1 MYLHHQSAHAWT
13 RLAPPI
19 AIMSATLALLLFL
32 ATCGAQNFSLPA
44 SPLETVADS
53 NGRLFVSTA
62 GVGAGEGG
70 RVYRL
75 SGDSLRR
82 EEEVLQL
89 PAGDGVLRMALS
101 SDHSRLVV
109 CFANRSCSVYNSSD
123 LNAGAQRTV
132 EDASLS
138 SSSMALFT
146 APVSGGGDSFYAAS
160 VGANPDTSFQNMRLA
175 QYGFAGAENSV
186 NRLSNLEVRLAEFT
200 RTFFGGFVENSSAYF
215 VAVDTDP
222 SAIRALHV
230 MRVCDTSG
238 ESDFPAV
245 YEAELNC
252 ASTALTTEVPSVSL
266 VRNPGETWVVLSNS
280 QPGSG
285 NNRVCSYLLS
295 SIDQELD
302 ETYTTCRDPSDS
314 TDIPL
319 SWLANV
325 GTCNAFS
332 VSVLCVCVLPF
343 VIILCPSQ
351 PTGPCNFEIA
361 AIPALAGFDSVASDF
376 LVALG
381 TNDGII
387 ASVAFNVEAFSLV
400 YVAYTETSGVHHLR
414 AVSVSCCSYVITG
427 IIDCVCVCVFFPPL
441 FSMTSQVECPRDYQ
455 GALVTRC
462 WNRK

>member
-1 MYLHHQSAHAWT
+1 MLS
-13 RLAPPI
+13 
-19 AIMSATLALLLFL
+19 LLLISSLFL

-75 SGDSLRR
+75 SGDSLR
-82 EEEVLQL
+82 EEVLQL

-132 EDASLS
+132 EDVSLS

-146 APVSGGGDSFYAAS
+146 APVSGGGDSFYATS
-160 VGANPDTSFQNMRLA
+160 VGMNPDSGFQDIRLA

-186 NRLSNLEVRLAEFT
+186 NRLSNLEVRLSEFT
-200 RTFFGGFVENSSAYF
+200 RTFVGGFVENSSAYF
-215 VAVDTDP
+215 VAIDTDP

-230 MRVCDTSG
+230 MRVCDASG

-252 ASTALTTEVPSVSL
+252 ASTALTTKVPSVSL

-302 ETYTTCRDPSDS
+302 DTYTTCRDPSDS
-314 TDIPL
+314 TEIPL
-319 SWLANV
+319 SWFANTV
-325 GTCNAFS
+325 TCDSFS
-332 VSVLCVCVLPF
+332 VSVLCVCFHLSRSFVLH
-343 VIILCPSQ
+343 SQ
-351 PTGPCNFEIA
+351 QDHATLI
-361 AIPALAGFDSVASDF
+361 
-376 LVALG
+376 
-381 TNDGII
+381 
-387 ASVAFNVEAFSLV
+387 
-400 YVAYTETSGVHHLR
+400 
-414 AVSVSCCSYVITG
+414 
-427 IIDCVCVCVFFPPL
+427 
-441 FSMTSQVECPRDYQ
+441 
-455 GALVTRC
+455 
-462 WNRK
+462 

>member
-1 MYLHHQSAHAWT
+1 M
-13 RLAPPI
+13 RGLAPPT
-19 AIMSATLALLLFL
+19 AIMSATLALFLFL

-75 SGDSLRR
+75 SGDSLR

-132 EDASLS
+132 DDVSLS

-160 VGANPDTSFQNMRLA
+160 VGANLDTGFQDIRLA

-186 NRLSNLEVRLAEFT
+186 NRLSNLEVRLSEFT
-200 RTFFGGFVENSSAYF
+200 RTFVGGFVENSSAYF
-215 VAVDTDP
+215 VAIDTDP
-222 SAIRALHV
+222 STIRALHV

-252 ASTALTTEVPSVSL
+252 GSTALTTEVPSVSV
-266 VRNPGETWVVLSNS
+266 VRNLGETWVVLSKS
-280 QPGSG
+280 QPGSTK
-285 NNRVCSYLLS
+285 NRVCSFPLS

-302 ETYTTCRDPSDS
+302 ETYTTCRDTSAF

-332 VSVLCVCVLPF
+332 VSVLCVCVCVLSF

-361 AIPALAGFDSVASDF
+361 ASENIPALAGFDSVGVTF
-376 LVALG
+376 LFGLG
-381 TNDGII
+381 TNDGIT

-400 YVAYTETSGVHHLR
+400 YVAYTETSGVHRLG
-414 AVSVSCCSYVITG
+414 AVSVSYYTVNREIFVFKNLRVINFRVKKSSSASGSDEDFLTTK
-427 IIDCVCVCVFFPPL
+427 FF
-441 FSMTSQVECPRDYQ
+441 
-455 GALVTRC
+455 
-462 WNRK
+462 

>member
-1 MYLHHQSAHAWT
+1 
-13 RLAPPI
+13 
-19 AIMSATLALLLFL
+19 MSTTLALLLFL

-75 SGDSLRR
+75 SGDSLR

-132 EDASLS
+132 EDVSLS

-160 VGANPDTSFQNMRLA
+160 VGVSPDQDIRLV

-186 NRLSNLEVRLAEFT
+186 ERSSDFGYLFQPSSDLG
-200 RTFFGGFVENSSAYF
+200 RTFVGGFVENSNAYF
-215 VAVDTDP
+215 VAIDNDP
-222 SAIRALHV
+222 IPRALRI

-245 YEAELNC
+245 YEAELGC
-252 ASTALTTEVPSVSL
+252 AATAVTTKVPSVSV
-266 VRNPGETWVVLSNS
+266 VRNPGETWVVLSSSEAGTPRN
-280 QPGSG
+280 Q
-285 NNRVCSYLLS
+285 VCSYLLS
-295 SIDQELD
+295 SIDQQLD
-302 ETYTTCRDPSDS
+302 DAYTMCSDMS
-314 TDIPL
+314 DTRSIPL
-319 SWLANV
+319 SWLANI
-325 GTCNAFS
+325 GTCDDFL
-332 VSVLCVCVLPF
+332 VSVLHV
-343 VIILCPSQ
+343 
-351 PTGPCNFEIA
+351 
-361 AIPALAGFDSVASDF
+361 
-376 LVALG
+376 
-381 TNDGII
+381 
-387 ASVAFNVEAFSLV
+387 
-400 YVAYTETSGVHHLR
+400 
-414 AVSVSCCSYVITG
+414 
-427 IIDCVCVCVFFPPL
+427 CVCVCAFICHASLSF
-441 FSMTSQVECPRDYQ
+441 T
-455 GALVTRC
+455 A
-462 WNRK
+462 NRTMQL